1 MGDRNH
7 LGQMLTAA
15 QTLGFSPFSPL
26 HVVVL
31 GVFGLFLWALVAA
44 GREARRNG
52 AGRELE
58 RWLGGGALAIWIL
71 LTVYWLAPERL
82 SIQISLPLHLCD
94 LANLIAALALL
105 CRARFWRVLLHYWAF
120 GLSTQAFIT
129 PTVSGGPESLYF
141 WTFWSSHFAIVGA
154 AVYDVL
160 VRGFA
165 TDWRDFRTAFGATFA
180 WVAFVFIL
188 NIFLGT
194 NYGYVGEKQPATPT
208 LITALG
214 PWPWRAFAI
223 MAIAT
228 AGFALLTLVSLA
240 AQAAVRHRPSPEPSQ
255 TRGS

>member
-7 LGQMLTAA
+7 LGHLLTTA
-15 QTLGFSPFSPL
+15 QTSGFSPFSPL
-26 HVVVL
+26 HGVVL
-31 GVFGLFLWALVAA
+31 VVFGLFLWALVAA
-44 GREARRNG
+44 GREAHRNG

-58 RWLGGGALAIWIL
+58 RWLAGGVLAIWIM
-71 LTVYWLAPERL
+71 LTLYWLTPERL

-94 LANLIAALALL
+94 LANLVAALALL
-105 CRARFWRVLLHYWAF
+105 FRARVWRVLLHYWAF

-129 PTVSGGPESLYF
+129 PTVTDGPESLYF
-141 WTFWSSHFAIVGA
+141 WTFWSSHVAIVGT

-160 VRGFA
+160 VRGFV
-165 TDWRDFRTAFGATFA
+165 TDWRDFRTAFSATFA
-180 WVAFVFIL
+180 WVAFVFVL
-188 NIFLGT
+188 NIILGT
-194 NYGYVGEKQPATPT
+194 NYGYVGEKHPATPT

-228 AGFALLTLVSLA
+228 AGFALLTLVS
-240 AQAAVRHRPSPEPSQ
+240 QAARAATRHRPLPAPSQ